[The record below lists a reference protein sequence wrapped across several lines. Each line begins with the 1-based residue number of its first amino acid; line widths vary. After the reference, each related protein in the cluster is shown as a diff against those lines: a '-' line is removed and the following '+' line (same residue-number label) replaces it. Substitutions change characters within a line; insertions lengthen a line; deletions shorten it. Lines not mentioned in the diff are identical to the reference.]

1 MPNAGA
7 RILAT
12 DTARWY
18 CFGTQS
24 TNQTGI
30 ANATFTPIQMNG
42 VDIVD
47 TLGIHDPVTNNTRF
61 NIGMALGFWQVIG
74 TVAWGTTT
82 ASKRY
87 AAAVGFNGSAAG
99 VLGTHNYVHASIADA
114 INTMCQGVVQATAST
129 DYVELL
135 GRHDLGAGLT
145 MATSVNGYR
154 SSLQCVYLGP

>member
-18 CFGTQS
+18 TFGTQS
-24 TNQTGI
+24 TNQAGI
-30 ANATFTPIQMNG
+30 VNATFTPIQMNG

-74 TVAWGTTT
+74 TIAWGTTT
-82 ASKRY
+82 AAKRY
-87 AAAVGFNGSAAG
+87 AAAIGFNGSVSG
-99 VLGTHNYVHASIADA
+99 VLGTHNYVHAGMADA
-114 INTMCQGVVQATAST
+114 MNTMCQGVIQATAST